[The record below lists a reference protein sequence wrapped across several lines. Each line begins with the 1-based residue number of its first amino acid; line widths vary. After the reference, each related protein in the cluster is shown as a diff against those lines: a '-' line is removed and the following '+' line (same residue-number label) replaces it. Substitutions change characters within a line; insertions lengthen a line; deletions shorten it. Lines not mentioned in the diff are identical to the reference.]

1 MHDCGSQSP
10 RKIVETIKSE
20 ASNEVEQQAAKSPGG
35 EAIPLFC
42 RAERPSQHTDK
53 KNIADK
59 KKLQLVT

>member
-1 MHDCGSQSP
+1 MNVKQL
-10 RKIVETIKSE
+10 
-20 ASNEVEQQAAKSPGG
+20 AAKSPGG

-59 KKLQLVT
+59 KKLQLVTCEDPSRCLL

>member
-1 MHDCGSQSP
+1 MDVKQLSWP
-10 RKIVETIKSE
+10 
-20 ASNEVEQQAAKSPGG
+20 AKSPGG

-59 KKLQLVT
+59 KKLK

>member
-1 MHDCGSQSP
+1 MNVKQL
-10 RKIVETIKSE
+10 
-20 ASNEVEQQAAKSPGG
+20 AAKSPGG

-59 KKLQLVT
+59 KSYS